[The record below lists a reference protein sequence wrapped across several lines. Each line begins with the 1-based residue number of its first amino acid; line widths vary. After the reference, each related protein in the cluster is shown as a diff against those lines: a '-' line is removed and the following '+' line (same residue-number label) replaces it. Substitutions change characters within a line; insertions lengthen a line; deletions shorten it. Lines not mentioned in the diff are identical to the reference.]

1 MEICFA
7 MNFGIFHMQ
16 LVTACNVKIDISASN
31 LQQAKKKKQQKHKA
45 IIKERNLK
53 YVSQKGST
61 IKIFRLCPQNTSITL
76 LPKE

>member
-1 MEICFA
+1 
-7 MNFGIFHMQ
+7 MNFDIFHMQ

-31 LQQAKKKKQQKHKA
+31 LQQAKKKKQQQKHKA

-61 IKIFRLCPQNTSITL
+61 MKIFRLCPQNISITL
-76 LPKE
+76 LPRE